1 MTTGDTTAA
10 YTSNN
15 RHRLE
20 VAHGWHEEAGVL
32 EAEGRLD
39 EAAALYERALSL
51 KRTVHG
57 PNHADVAAT
66 LHNLAV
72 LRERMGHAEEA
83 GALWAEARR
92 MLEAP
97 P

>member
-1 MTTGDTTAA
+1 MTTGDTTSAH
-10 YTSNN
+10 TSNTN
-15 RHRLE
+15 HALA

-57 PNHADVAAT
+57 PNHAEVAAT

-72 LRERMGHAEEA
+72 LRERMGDAKEA

-92 MLEAP
+92 MVEAP